1 MLKLMLCD
9 SRGRHQ
15 LKKKR
20 HPLPHITKKTISDRY
35 ATHLIK
41 ICSTEHTWLL
51 SSLQRLVNNENY
63 RFDYTI
69 AHDTTSKI
77 RNIIKNFDHPLLSTI
92 ELLQLLSNLF
102 NMHLY
107 APNPPTYRNINHTL
121 KQDPEHHQPT
131 PYGPDSP
138 IIRHTNRALN
148 LKNKE
153 NNSVIL
159 NQHVS
164 HKAVHD
170 LKNGCLAEALFK
182 TLFDQVQF
190 PQLIHDIS
198 QCRITENFVNSIF
211 QEALIQAEQFVRQRV
226 NHIEHYGSHFS

>member
-1 MLKLMLCD
+1 M
-9 SRGRHQ
+9 H
-15 LKKKR
+15 
-20 HPLPHITKKTISDRY
+20 
-35 ATHLIK
+35 K
-41 ICSTEHTWLL
+41 I
-51 SSLQRLVNNENY
+51 
-63 RFDYTI
+63 
-69 AHDTTSKI
+69 
-77 RNIIKNFDHPLLSTI
+77 
-92 ELLQLLSNLF
+92 
-102 NMHLY
+102 
-107 APNPPTYRNINHTL
+107 
-121 KQDPEHHQPT
+121 
-131 PYGPDSP
+131 
-138 IIRHTNRALN
+138 

-190 PQLIHDIS
+190 SQPIHDIS

-211 QEALIQAEQFVRQRV
+211 QEALIQAEQCVKQSV